1 MIVLDGHESH
11 QSAEFEAFCKENNII
26 TISLPPHSSHLT
38 QPLDVG
44 CFSALKKAYSREI
57 EHFVRAHIN
66 HITKVEF
73 FLAFKAAHFA
83 AMTESNNKGGFRGA
97 GLVPFDPEVVISKLD
112 VKLRTPTPTG
122 PPSAAA
128 DPWFSQTPQ
137 NPTEAISQSKYIKNR
152 IARHQG
158 SSPTPIL
165 TAVDQ
170 LAKGTQAL
178 AHSVA
183 LMTAEIRTLQK
194 ANEALS
200 KRQRAKKTR
209 VRLGGLLTVG
219 DAHDLLA
226 QKEVQEQVE
235 RETRENSSRWTRT
248 ETAPR
253 RCGKCGKPGHNARTC
268 QEDVGMSDVYN
279 SE

>member
-1 MIVLDGHESH
+1 
-11 QSAEFEAFCKENNII
+11 
-26 TISLPPHSSHLT
+26 
-38 QPLDVG
+38 
-44 CFSALKKAYSREI
+44 LKKAYGREI

-97 GLVPFDPEVVISKLD
+97 GLVPFDPEAVISKLD

-128 DPWFSQTPQ
+128 DPWCSQTPQ
-137 NPTEAISQSKYIKNR
+137 NPTEAVSQSEYIKNR
-152 IARHQG
+152 IAHHQG

-170 LAKGTQAL
+170 LAKGTQEL
-178 AHSVA
+178 AHSVT

-200 KRQRAKKTR
+200 KRRRAKKTR
-209 VRLGGLLTVG
+209 VHLGGSLTVG
-219 DAHDLLA
+219 DAHDVLA
-226 QKEVQEQVE
+226 QKEVQEQVK
-235 RETRENSSRWTRT
+235 RETRENGSRRTRT
-248 ETAPR
+248 ERAPR

-268 QEDVGMSDVYN
+268 QARCGSV
-279 SE
+279 